1 MRREGEERWHG
12 QNARSR
18 SGPAREIGALCA
30 AMAVCLLVTGCS
42 SQVIKHGHQFQEADL
57 QQVQPGMSQEQVRMS
72 LGTPATTTSVPG
84 GNAYYYI
91 SSTATQTAFLPEKEV
106 DRQVVAVYFTRT
118 GTVERVA
125 NYGMKDGKVF
135 DFVSRTTPAPGSRED
150 GLLKQ
155 VFRNLGTRA
164 LPLE

>member
-12 QNARSR
+12 PEARR
-18 SGPAREIGALCA
+18 TARAARGVGAAL
-30 AMAVCLLVTGCS
+30 AVIAVGSLVAGCS

-57 QQVQPGMSQEQVRMS
+57 QQVHPGMSQEQVRMS
-72 LGTPATTTSVPG
+72 LGSPATTAAVPG

-91 SSTATQTAFLPEKEV
+91 SSTASQFAFLPEKEI
-106 DRQVVAVYFTRT
+106 DRQVVAVYFTKT

-135 DFVSRTTPAPGSRED
+135 DFVSRTTPAPGSKED